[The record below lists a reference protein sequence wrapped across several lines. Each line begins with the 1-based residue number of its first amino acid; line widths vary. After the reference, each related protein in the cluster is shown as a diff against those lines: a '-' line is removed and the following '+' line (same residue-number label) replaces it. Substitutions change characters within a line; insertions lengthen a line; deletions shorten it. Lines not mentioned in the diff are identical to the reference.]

1 MKTIFSFLIYVVFMS
16 SAYALPQCEGENV
29 GLDNVR
35 DHTDGARWLGN
46 SLTLDLDFLKNA

>member
-1 MKTIFSFLIYVVFMS
+1 MKTIFSFLIYVVFIS
-16 SAYALPQCEGENV
+16 SAYALPQCEGEDV

-46 SLTLDLDFLKNA
+46 SLTLDLDFLNNA